1 MHCGFLY
8 FFLCPTTSGLKA
20 LQTKFQLSRAL
31 SSMFFFI
38 SKEEIGDK
46 FRQFLGKK
54 FIHRG
59 NFWSTYKPLSIKTT
73 HVSYV
78 ELAEKFK
85 KGFKIAEKS
94 CLLDRKTQKNE
105 GNIIIFPSRDYRKKC
120 RNMPQYWCPYSNSVH
135 S

>member
-1 MHCGFLY
+1 MHSGFLY

-46 FRQFLGKK
+46 FRQFLGKT

-78 ELAEKFK
+78 KLAEKFEN
-85 KGFKIAEKS
+85 GFKSAEKVVYWTAKHK
-94 CLLDRKTQKNE
+94 KTKE
-105 GNIIIFPSRDYRKKC
+105 I
-120 RNMPQYWCPYSNSVH
+120 
-135 S
+135 